1 MPPGGFGARGHGKE
15 AVSLLPRS
23 FAADVLRVK
32 KEENK
37 SGHPENIMMDA
48 AHHLAFLKHAS
59 PARKTTTYP
68 GTDAH
73 RETSSMP
80 SLAPC
85 SSGTTSS
92 PDEEGSK
99 RRIGLETGGVN
110 TLLMAAYAMTELTEP
125 SAPSTPVKEIKVL
138 PFSSPKRKSSNVVA
152 SSDDQYVDADNTNE
166 AVKGDGVGQHSV
178 QNTPGE
184 ERRIKR
190 TRMGTVDR
198 KNLDKESNEAD
209 KEIKTENIPP
219 TSSAKPVDLPTEDK
233 EESEYVGLTITTP
246 KEERKSETIPAL
258 TPISARCI

>member
-1 MPPGGFGARGHGKE
+1 M
-15 AVSLLPRS
+15 
-23 FAADVLRVK
+23 
-32 KEENK
+32 
-37 SGHPENIMMDA
+37 
-48 AHHLAFLKHAS
+48 KHAS

-73 RETSSMP
+73 REISCMP

-110 TLLMAAYAMTELTEP
+110 TLLMAAYAMTELTEQ
-125 SAPSTPVKEIKVL
+125 SAPSTPVKENNVL
-138 PFSSPKRKSSNVVA
+138 PFSSPKRKSSNQESVVA
-152 SSDDQYVDADNTNE
+152 SSDDHYVDADNTNE
-166 AVKGDGVGQHSV
+166 TVKSDEEGQHSV

-209 KEIKTENIPP
+209 TQIKTENIPP
-219 TSSAKPVDLPTEDK
+219 TSSAKPVDLPTENK
-233 EESEYVGLTITTP
+233 EENGYVGLTIATP
-246 KEERKSETIPAL
+246 KEERKSETTPAL
-258 TPISARCI
+258 TPISARCIDFQNMGIEKKMEEKKDDSNIAFA